1 MGDLH
6 VQMPLYTPYGI
17 LYMEY
22 METTPHTYM
31 YIYMYIVTHKIFV
44 LWSSILFQLYD
55 NSIDVF
61 SDFKSNVF
69 LLSDAFWLQ

>member
-1 MGDLH
+1 
-6 VQMPLYTPYGI
+6 
-17 LYMEY
+17 
-22 METTPHTYM
+22 
-31 YIYMYIVTHKIFV
+31 MYIVTHKIFI

-69 LLSDAFWLQ
+69 LLSDACWLQ